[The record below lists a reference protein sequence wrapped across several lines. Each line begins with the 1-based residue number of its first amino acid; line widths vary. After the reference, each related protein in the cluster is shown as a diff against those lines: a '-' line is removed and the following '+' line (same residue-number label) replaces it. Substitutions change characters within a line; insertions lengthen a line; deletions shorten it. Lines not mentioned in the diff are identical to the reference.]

1 MARLILQILC
11 LQFFRFRKA
20 LTENR
25 QRISNFAWRA
35 LSASKSDL
43 FREER
48 QKLPRVLYLNRPR
61 GADISQ
67 P

>member
-11 LQFFRFRKA
+11 LQIFRFRKA

-35 LSASKSDL
+35 LSATKSDL
-43 FREER
+43 CGDER
-48 QKLPRVLYLNRPR
+48 QKLPRMPLP
-61 GADISQ
+61 
-67 P
+67 